1 MTLYIGAYYPDRELT
16 NTPLGEAV
24 THVAAKLAAFKN
36 QSIQTSQPSV
46 ELCYMVP
53 AKDDAPDFKGMR
65 LHSYDPASEILRIEA
80 AIPEA
85 MVNSRHAQDYV
96 IAALQDAVDNAF
108 DFYSEQKRLFRRD
121 EYQILIESLLIDTA
135 GGRVV
140 QVN

>member
-24 THVAAKLAAFKN
+24 TRTAAKLAAFRK
-36 QSIQTSQPSV
+36 QSIQSSQPSV

-53 AKDDAPDFKGMR
+53 GKDDAPDFEGMR
-65 LHSYDPASEILRIEA
+65 LHSFDSDSDILRIEA

-121 EYQILIESLLIDTA
+121 EYQILIESLMIDANA
-135 GGRVV
+135 GQVV